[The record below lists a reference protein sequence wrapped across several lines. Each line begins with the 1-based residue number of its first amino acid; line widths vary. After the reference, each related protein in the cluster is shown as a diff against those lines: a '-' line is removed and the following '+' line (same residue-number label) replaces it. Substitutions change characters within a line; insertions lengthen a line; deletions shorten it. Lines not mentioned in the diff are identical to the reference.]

1 MPDQVGTGHGEK
13 ERQEAPME
21 RRSLRSEEG
30 EAKEELKK
38 WFMRFGDK
46 GSFTRPVQGTKP

>member
-1 MPDQVGTGHGEK
+1 
-13 ERQEAPME
+13 ME